1 MEKRY
6 HYYVEYIDC
15 NAISSQIQ
23 QADAIDTALEYI
35 LAKYAE
41 ATKKQPSL
49 IILDN
54 LNAICP
60 AISSEEQSNI
70 ID

>member
-41 ATKKQPSL
+41 AAKKQPSL

-60 AISSEEQSNI
+60 ALSSEEQSNI